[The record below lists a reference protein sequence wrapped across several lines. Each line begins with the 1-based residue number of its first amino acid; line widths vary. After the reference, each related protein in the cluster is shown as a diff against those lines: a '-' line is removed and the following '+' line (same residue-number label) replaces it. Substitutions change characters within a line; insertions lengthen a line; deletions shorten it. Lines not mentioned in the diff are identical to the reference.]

1 MSERREPL
9 SAGRLAILARAAV
22 EGRRYAAPDRVSLD
36 EACDRAVGR
45 LEEKARTAVLEQVER
60 LSPGRPPSE
69 PATAPGPTLG
79 GAENG
84 SAAELLRQRAS
95 LELTL
100 QAEGEKRKEV
110 ERAYQRE
117 QAEHREA
124 VEALGLRQRKLKELQ
139 TERSKLLSEVGEL
152 ESKLRVQINA
162 TEQAELK
169 HEKLKASRQMM
180 GDQATEQAEQINAL
194 KTENERLKREL
205 EAALTERNK
214 DVASAKGAVDQA
226 REARAEAAFK
236 RLWERMQ
243 GEVPEVFVETAV
255 PTEETF
261 EQLCDAF
268 VELLRTLAVLELHVH
283 HLLRDLRQVSEK
295 SDKLNHFY
303 IMFTKN
309 PGLLETLK
317 DYLVSGRRKG
327 NFVNLL
333 RAHQAW
339 ARAFASGTYKVIVR
353 SPVTIAE
360 ELNYRSWPL
369 KTGFTKTEDAAIGE
383 YYKETAQ
390 KTIPEKLGTVFRKQA
405 ADMAYEDYND
415 LMKRR

>member
-1 MSERREPL
+1 MSPGSESLAP
-9 SAGRLAILARAAV
+9 GRLATLARAAI
-22 EGRRYAAPDRVSLD
+22 EGRRYAAPDQAGLDDACAHAFGKVNEKQRAAVADEVARLLAGRVTPVG
-36 EACDRAVGR
+36 AV
-45 LEEKARTAVLEQVER
+45 AA
-60 LSPGRPPSE
+60 
-69 PATAPGPTLG
+69 APG
-79 GAENG
+79 GAEKG
-84 SAAELLRQRAS
+84 SAVELLRQRAS
-95 LELTL
+95 LELQL
-100 QAEGEKRKEV
+100 KAEQEKRKDV
-110 ERAYQRE
+110 EKAYHRE

-124 VEALGLRQRKLKELQ
+124 VEALSLQQRKLKELQ
-139 TERSKLLSEVGEL
+139 GERSKLLSEVGGL
-152 ESKLRVQINA
+152 ESKLRVQISA

-169 HEKLKASRQMM
+169 YDKLKASRRAV

-194 KTENERLKREL
+194 TAENEQLKQEL
-205 EAALTERNK
+205 EAALKERDR

-226 REARAEAAFK
+226 EQARAETAFK
-236 RLWERMQ
+236 RLWGRMG
-243 GEVPEVFVETAV
+243 GEVPDVFVETNV
-255 PTEETF
+255 PTEATF

-309 PGLLETLK
+309 PGLLETLR
-317 DYLVSGRRKG
+317 DYLVSGKRKG

-353 SPVTIAE
+353 SPVTIAD
-360 ELNYRSWPL
+360 ELNYKSWPIE
-369 KTGFTKTEDAAIGE
+369 TGFMKTEDAAVGE
-383 YYKETAQ
+383 YYKENVVKTA
-390 KTIPEKLGTVFRKQA
+390 PEKLGTLFRKQA
-405 ADMAYEDYND
+405 AEMAYEDYND